1 MNHQTFNIEI
11 DQSPIQEAMDT
22 VFRSW
27 IKELMSINELS
38 VLLTRNQVCKLYK
51 ISTTSFELYRDNG
64 LQVLPDGRVSMF
76 HLNEYLGKYSPGFL
90 TSGIQLN
97 NNGTVS
103 LKSYN
108 AYISRMTKKVKN
120 DGR

>member
-76 HLNEYLGKYSPGFL
+76 SFERIPGKIFPRFSDFRY
-90 TSGIQLN
+90 TA
-97 NNGTVS
+97 
-103 LKSYN
+103 K
-108 AYISRMTKKVKN
+108 
-120 DGR
+120 